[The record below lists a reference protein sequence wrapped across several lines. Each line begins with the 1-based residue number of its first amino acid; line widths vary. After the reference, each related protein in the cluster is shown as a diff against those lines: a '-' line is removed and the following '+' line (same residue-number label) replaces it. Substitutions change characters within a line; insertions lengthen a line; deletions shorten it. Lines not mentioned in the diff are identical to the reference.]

1 MDAWDAI
8 LARRNVRDFSDRA
21 IAREDLERIAEAG
34 RRSPSSKN
42 GQPWDLVIVTDRTQ
56 LVALSRVWRAAG
68 PVADAAAAIVI
79 VAPVGDDPRGG
90 TVLHFDLGQQAS
102 SMTLA
107 ATSLGIGSGIVYV
120 DDKALATEILGLPE
134 DRFATLIM
142 TLGYPVDRP
151 LKPITRPDRRPFGD
165 VVHWETW
172 GSDETPT

>member
-1 MDAWDAI
+1 MDTWDAI
-8 LARRNVRDFSDRA
+8 RARRNVRDFSDRA

-42 GQPWDLVIVTDRTQ
+42 DQPWDLVVVTDRSR
-56 LVALSRVWRAAG
+56 LVSLSEVWQFAR
-68 PVADAAAAIVI
+68 PVADAAAAIVM

-120 DDKALATEILGLPE
+120 DDKALAAEILGLPE
-134 DRFATLIM
+134 DRLAALIM
-142 TLGYPVDRP
+142 TLGYPADRA
-151 LKPITRPDRRPFGD
+151 LQPIIQPARRPFDD

-172 GSDETPT
+172 GNDETPT

>member
-1 MDAWDAI
+1 MDTWDAI
-8 LARRNVRDFSDRA
+8 RTRRNVRDFTDRT
-21 IAREDLERIAEAG
+21 ISRQDLERIAEAG

-42 GQPWDLVIVTDRTQ
+42 GQPWDLVVMTDRTR
-56 LVALSRVWRAAG
+56 LVALSRVWQAAG
-68 PVADAAAAIVI
+68 PVAEAAAAIVM

-120 DDKALATEILGLPE
+120 DDKALAAEILGLPE
-134 DRFATLIM
+134 DRFAALIM
-142 TLGYPVDRP
+142 TLGYPADRP

-172 GSDETPT
+172 ESRKG